1 VLTKF
6 GNGFNG
12 GILRKEGRPK
22 WQEVRGKAEGEEVR
36 GKTQQEKRKRQGKV
50 FLASSDIH

>member
-1 VLTKF
+1 MLTKF